1 ALSSALELL
10 VESTEPSP
18 KKLRD
23 ISEDAN
29 LPADEAAQRV
39 EDAHYGLDSADED
52 SREAKMEELQEAQA
66 LTLAGIA
73 QRLRDFA
80 PEEPEEAPEALPV
93 KAQVEP
99 DQEDD
104 PAQEPGFGGRGYS
117 GSGVIVIGIFATIFV
132 VAMAALTTWIMSLL
146 SNVEASNPVSETIHG

>member
-1 ALSSALELL
+1 MLDGTSAATDREALSSALELL

-29 LPADEAAQRV
+29 LPRTRPP
-39 EDAHYGLDSADED
+39 SA
-52 SREAKMEELQEAQA
+52 SKMRTTRSIVPTKTAVRKKMEELQEAQA

-80 PEEPEEAPEALPV
+80 PDEPEEAPEALPV
-93 KAQVEP
+93 KAQVELTKRMTRRKN
-99 DQEDD
+99 
-104 PAQEPGFGGRGYS
+104 PALAAA
-117 GSGVIVIGIFATIFV
+117 VIPVP
-132 VAMAALTTWIMSLL
+132 
-146 SNVEASNPVSETIHG
+146 ASSSSASSPPSSS